1 MFENYTLVHHPGLRY
16 IIGIW
21 NLWPAILF
29 FTYTE
34 IWYFCRSFS
43 LIIILSNN
51 MSGQLKEV
59 RSRIKS
65 VQSTQQITKAMK
77 MVSAAK
83 LRRAQD
89 AIIQMRPYARK
100 LQEMLSNIVS
110 GSSSEASMPL
120 ADERLVERV
129 LLIPI
134 TSDRGL
140 CGGYNTNII
149 KLTRETIRTKYAG
162 QHAKGNVTILP
173 IGKKSYEYFQRNN
186 YKLVDTFWTIFAD
199 LTFDNVRNAAVYAQQ
214 AFLNK
219 EYDRVEIVYS
229 QFKNAAT
236 QIFTVEPYLPIPKVE
251 QQKGGKNI
259 DFVFEPAMEPLLLE
273 LMPKIL
279 NTQVYKAVLDANA
292 SEHGAR
298 MTAMDKASDNANEL
312 LKSLKISYNR
322 ARQAAITTE
331 LTEIVSGAAALQG

>member
-1 MFENYTLVHHPGLRY
+1 
-16 IIGIW
+16 
-21 NLWPAILF
+21 
-29 FTYTE
+29 
-34 IWYFCRSFS
+34 
-43 LIIILSNN
+43 
-51 MSGQLKEV
+51 MSGALKEV
-59 RSRIKS
+59 RNRIKS

-89 AIIQMRPYARK
+89 AIIQMRPYAQK

-110 GSSSEASMPL
+110 SVSSDVNMPL
-120 ADERLVERV
+120 AEERPVERV

-140 CGGYNTNII
+140 CGAYNSNVT
-149 KLTRETIRTKYAG
+149 KLTRQVIAEKYSA
-162 QHAKGNVTILP
+162 QNAKGNVVILP
-173 IGKKSYEYFQRNN
+173 IGKKGYEYFLRHN
-186 YKLVDTFWTIFAD
+186 YKVVDNYWHLFAD
-199 LTFDNVRNAAVYAQQ
+199 LSFENVRNAAVYAQE
-214 AFLNK
+214 AFLKK
-219 EYDRVEIVYS
+219 EFDRVEIIYS

-236 QIFTVEPYLPIPKVE
+236 QAFISEPYLPIPKME
-251 QQKGGKNI
+251 KSKGQKNI
-259 DFVFEPAMEPLLLE
+259 DFIFEPSREILLLE

-298 MTAMDKASDNANEL
+298 MTAMDKATENANDL
-312 LKSLKISYNR
+312 IRTLKISYNR

-331 LTEIVSGAAALQG
+331 LTEIVSGAAALEG